1 MKKILLAALVT
12 ALTATSA
19 LAGSARQ
26 NTGCGLGTVLWK
38 NRADSS
44 VLSQA
49 LQATTNGSFGTQTFG
64 ITSGTMECSEP
75 AHFAGNERLK
85 EFMVANMDNLAKD
98 MAVGQG
104 ETLNTFNELLQIPAD
119 QRADF
124 NQKLQ
129 VSFSRIFPHQQVAYA
144 DVMNNIVAVTAIR

>member
-1 MKKILLAALVT
+1 MKRILLAALVT
-12 ALTATSA
+12 ALTASSA

-38 NRADSS
+38 NRADGS
-44 VLSQA
+44 VFSQA

-85 EFMVANMDNLAKD
+85 EFVVANMDNLAKD
-98 MAVGQG
+98 MAVGEG
-104 ETLNTFNELLQIPAD
+104 ETLNTFDELLQVSAD
-119 QRADF
+119 QRPEF
-124 NQKLQ
+124 NRKLQ
-129 VSFSRIFPHQQVAYA
+129 LSFARIFPHQQVAYA
-144 DVMNNIVAVTAIR
+144 DVMDNIVAVTAIR

>member
-1 MKKILLAALVT
+1 MKKIVLAALVT

-19 LAGSARQ
+19 LAGSAHQ

-38 NRADSS
+38 NRADGS
-44 VLSQA
+44 VLFQVFQS
-49 LQATTNGSFGTQTFG
+49 TTNGSSGTQTFG
-64 ITSGTMECSEP
+64 ITSGTLECSEP
-75 AHFAGNERLK
+75 ARFAGNERLK

-98 MAVGQG
+98 MATGQG
-104 ETLNTFNELLQIPAD
+104 ETLNTFNELLQIPVD

-124 NQKLQ
+124 NQKLRS
-129 VSFSRIFPHQQVAYA
+129 SFSQIFPHQQVAYA